1 MKDDTKKQKTKK
13 PKPTK
18 HKKYSNKKS
27 FRMPKPA
34 THAKVNHKWTILV
47 VIISFLLSVAFSAI
61 TSTIMRDLGITVAFI
76 VLFAIIGINVFFD
89 IVGTA
94 VQTAEEAPLHSL
106 ARRRVKGAAESI
118 SIIRQAPQISNLCC
132 DVIGDIA
139 GIISG
144 AATAIIVEQLVAAYG
159 FPAMLPSLLLTGLV
173 SSLTIGGKAVCKAI
187 AMQNSNTIVFYLG
200 KISAFVKQR

>member
-1 MKDDTKKQKTKK
+1 
-13 PKPTK
+13 
-18 HKKYSNKKS
+18 
-27 FRMPKPA
+27 MPKPA